1 MNTINIVLAGV
12 CLLIL
17 ISGLAAGE
25 GDNDK
30 EQNESW
36 GPTVAGCRLSVTADQ
51 ASYHV
56 SEPICLKIT
65 LENVGEGR
73 ISASRFRSGLSKD
86 YKFDLTLT
94 DGEPAPLT
102 LFGKRRASLDG
113 AGSFA
118 SLALAPGETDTVTVP
133 RFNRLYLNRLYDMT
147 LAGEYTLT
155 VKRRFLP
162 SGFESVKDWE
172 EVTSNTIRI
181 VVREDM
187 EEKVIEDEKQ

>member
-1 MNTINIVLAGV
+1 ML
-12 CLLIL
+12 
-17 ISGLAAGE
+17 
-25 GDNDK
+25 
-30 EQNESW
+30 
-36 GPTVAGCRLSVTADQ
+36 
-51 ASYHV
+51 
-56 SEPICLKIT
+56 
-65 LENVGEGR
+65 
-73 ISASRFRSGLSKD
+73 
-86 YKFDLTLT
+86 
-94 DGEPAPLT
+94 
-102 LFGKRRASLDG
+102 
-113 AGSFA
+113 
-118 SLALAPGETDTVTVP
+118 TDTVTVP